1 MLFCPQPAY
10 LKDLRTE
17 RLLIM
22 YSSYYAVIFAG
33 INTNS
38 GTFEHPAREIKSQ
51 LKISSPGSVVNTLT
65 IYPYDDSISGSTIS
79 DTVQVMKNAYALCGN
94 TAKSMANDV
103 MKNYKGEE
111 CVFFV
116 GYSGGG
122 IAATVAA
129 EHFKKTLTISKIIR
143 IGSPLLTV
151 GKPIY
156 GKMVDLSLPGDPVC
170 QVEIPRFFKNFRPY
184 QCFIKD
190 LETTRHVHS
199 CYFKE
204 DLKDS
209 SGVTNLTKT
218 INTVLRF
225 VKN

>member
-1 MLFCPQPAY
+1 
-10 LKDLRTE
+10 
-17 RLLIM
+17 M
-22 YSSYYAVIFAG
+22 YNSYYAVIFAG
-33 INTNS
+33 INTNK
-38 GTFEHPAREIKSQ
+38 GAFEHPAKEIQSQ
-51 LKISSPGSVVNTLT
+51 LKISNPGCNVNILT
-65 IYPYDDSISGSTIS
+65 IYPYDDTISGKTIS
-79 DTVQVMKNAYALCGN
+79 DTFQVMKNAYALCGN
-94 TAKSMANDV
+94 TATSMADDII
-103 MKNYKGEE
+103 KNYKGEE
-111 CVFFV
+111 CVFLV

-129 EHFKKTLTISKIIR
+129 EHLKKMLPVSKIIR
-143 IGSPLLTV
+143 IGSPLLTI
-151 GKPIY
+151 GKPLY

-190 LETTRHVHS
+190 LVVTRHVHS

-225 VKN
+225 IKN